1 MTDNAP
7 QANAPIT
14 AAVKADMPLF
24 GIALAI
30 LGSFCFVVQ
39 DSAMKWLTDELPVLQ
54 IIFLR
59 SLFGIAYV
67 LAYRG
72 LSKRPV
78 SLRVQRP
85 WVMALRTAINVAS
98 WCLFFTGL
106 KYLPLATATALFFS
120 FPLFLTLLSIPLL
133 GEAVGYRRW
142 IAVVFGFGG
151 VLVMTR
157 PGIAFDWSMG
167 FMLAAALG
175 WSFVA
180 IMTRRLGQT
189 ENATAMVFHTLVGF
203 AVAMAFP
210 QIWIWQPLPLDALA
224 LLAGLTAF
232 GVIAQLSIIRAY
244 SIAMPTVIAPFEYS
258 GLIWAAIFGYLIWGD
273 LPDRWTVAGAAM
285 IVASGLYIVHRE
297 ARKSRRPLASA
308 ARTPMPRDEGKT

>member
-1 MTDNAP
+1 MTNNAP
-7 QANAPIT
+7 LT

-72 LSKRPV
+72 LRRRPV
-78 SLRVQRP
+78 SLRVRRP
-85 WVMALRTAINVAS
+85 WAMALRTAINVAS

-120 FPLFLTLLSIPLL
+120 FPLFLTLLSVPLL

-142 IAVVFGFGG
+142 IAVVFGFAG

-157 PGIAFDWSMG
+157 PGIAFDWSMS

-203 AVAMAFP
+203 AVAMAIP
-210 QIWIWQPLPLDALA
+210 QIWLWQPVAFEALV

-244 SIAMPTVIAPFEYS
+244 SVATPTVIAPFEYS
-258 GLIWAAIFGYLIWGD
+258 GLIWAALFGYLIWGD
-273 LPDRWTVAGAAM
+273 LPDRWTATGAAM

-308 ARTPMPRDEGKT
+308 TRTALPPD